1 MKEDKMLLK
10 IAGTIS
16 IVIGVFYCIT
26 IIGLIVG
33 IPLIIGGDRL
43 KDISQSNRPDSKQ
56 DTETILI
63 WTIIF
68 FFINQISFV
77 FSLVYYLKSSD
88 YKYYDSSK
96 NDKYDRLEKLKKL
109 YDSKVLTKEE
119 YEREKDRILNNN

>member
-1 MKEDKMLLK
+1 MKEDKTLLK

-16 IVIGVFYCIT
+16 IVIGVLCCIT

-33 IPLIIGGDRL
+33 IPLIIGGDKL
-43 KDISQSNRPDSKQ
+43 KEISQSNRPDTKQ

-77 FSLVYYLKSSD
+77 FLLIYYLKSSD
-88 YKYYDSSK
+88 YKYYDSTE
-96 NDKYDRLEKLKKL
+96 NDKYDKLEKLKKL

>member
-1 MKEDKMLLK
+1 MTEDKTLLK

-33 IPLIIGGDRL
+33 IPLIIGGDKLRE
-43 KDISQSNRPDSKQ
+43 ISQSSGPDTKQ
-56 DTETILI
+56 NVETILI

-68 FFINQISFV
+68 FFINQLSFV
-77 FSLVYYLKSSD
+77 FLLVYYLKSSG
-88 YKYYDSSK
+88 YKYYENNKS
-96 NDKYDRLEKLKKL
+96 DKYDKLEKLKKL

-119 YEREKDRILNNN
+119 YEREKERILNNY

>member
-1 MKEDKMLLK
+1 MTEDKTLLK

-33 IPLIIGGDRL
+33 IPLIIGGDKLRE
-43 KDISQSNRPDSKQ
+43 ISQSNGPDTKQ
-56 DTETILI
+56 NIETILI

-68 FFINQISFV
+68 FFINQLSFV
-77 FSLVYYLKSSD
+77 FLLVYYLKSSG
-88 YKYYDSSK
+88 YKYYENNKS
-96 NDKYDRLEKLKKL
+96 DKYDKLEKLKKL

-119 YEREKDRILNNN
+119 YEKEKERILNNY